1 MLGTQ
6 HNEYQL
12 FIICLESYGWA
23 AKEVDKPQLSSGNK
37 VKINGLQKSSHDNRV
52 V

>member
-6 HNEYQL
+6 YNEYRL

-37 VKINGLQKSSHDNRV
+37 VKMNDLQKSSHDNRV